1 MFELIVNNSYTIFA
15 EEINAEACVGVDA
28 GSAIYVPETEEHYL
42 LIAPGEL
49 VLVTEEEEV
58 ETPSIEEPE
67 AEGTE
72 PGAGTEENTGEPS
85 NDPGDSEE

>member
-42 LIAPGEL
+42 LLAPGEL

-67 AEGTE
+67 NE
-72 PGAGTEENTGEPS
+72 PEVENNSTEEPTT
-85 NDPGDSEE
+85 NDPNNSEE

>member
-58 ETPSIEEPE
+58 EAPSIEEPE
-67 AEGTE
+67 DE
-72 PGAGTEENTGEPS
+72 PEVEEDSTEEPENEPS
-85 NDPGDSEE
+85 DSEE

>member
-42 LIAPGEL
+42 LLAPGEL

-58 ETPSIEEPE
+58 KTPSIEEPE
-67 AEGTE
+67 NE
-72 PGAGTEENTGEPS
+72 PEVENNSTEELTT
-85 NDPGDSEE
+85 NDPNNSEE

>member
-42 LIAPGEL
+42 LLAPGEL

-67 AEGTE
+67 NE
-72 PGAGTEENTGEPS
+72 PEVENDSTEEPT
-85 NDPGDSEE
+85 NDPNNSEE

>member
-42 LIAPGEL
+42 LLAPGEL
-49 VLVTEEEEV
+49 VLVTEEV
-58 ETPSIEEPE
+58 EAPSIEEPE
-67 AEGTE
+67 EEPEDDESEG
-72 PGAGTEENTGEPS
+72 GNSSVGEQD
-85 NDPGDSEE
+85 NNPGDSE

>member
-67 AEGTE
+67 AEGAE
-72 PGAGTEENTGEPS
+72 PDENSDDPVEDPEE
-85 NDPGDSEE
+85 

>member
-42 LIAPGEL
+42 LLAPGEL

-67 AEGTE
+67 NE
-72 PGAGTEENTGEPS
+72 PEVEDDSTEEPT
-85 NDPGDSEE
+85 NDPNNSEE

>member
-42 LIAPGEL
+42 LLAPGEL

-67 AEGTE
+67 NE
-72 PGAGTEENTGEPS
+72 PEVENDSTEEPA
-85 NDPGDSEE
+85 NDPNNSEE

>member
-42 LIAPGEL
+42 LLAPGEL

-58 ETPSIEEPE
+58 EAPSIEEPE
-67 AEGTE
+67 DE
-72 PGAGTEENTGEPS
+72 PEVEDDFTEEPEIEPS
-85 NDPGDSEE
+85 DSEE

>member
-42 LIAPGEL
+42 LLAPGEL

-67 AEGTE
+67 NE
-72 PGAGTEENTGEPS
+72 PEVEDDSTEEPT
-85 NDPGDSEE
+85 NDPNNLEE

>member
-42 LIAPGEL
+42 LLAPGEL

-67 AEGTE
+67 NE
-72 PGAGTEENTGEPS
+72 PEVKDDSTEEPT
-85 NDPGDSEE
+85 NDPNNSEE